1 MTSLPPPAISMS
13 LGSKEEM
20 KMKKQIISIASIV
33 LGGIILLAGCQK
45 DGTTSKAGSLVK
57 FTAGL
62 KPAATRTA
70 YSGVVTNNF
79 ERINWEEGDEIVIWS
94 DEAVDRNNTDANYA
108 SYAISSPQASGVKST
123 ASLNSLTDG
132 NGLIWVEGVE
142 TYKFW
147 GSSPAISGTPVN
159 GKASFTIPA
168 AQQMKSGATAAT
180 ATEGAGED
188 AVTTVTLPADMS
200 NAWMFACVEGAQ
212 SGKNVQLDFYPA
224 FTAFELT
231 FEGDADY
238 DGKITVTKVDL
249 ISDSPLAGS
258 VEATLAPG
266 TRTNTVGEVAHTI
279 GASTYACTAAGESP
293 YTLSYTLPE
302 GSVVSAKDRI
312 VLTVFALPQDVAGLK
327 LRFHVTIDGEETTFT
342 GTLSKGGQPI
352 TFGACE
358 KHRIKGVAVPGNL
371 WKIFY
376 APGIIEADEWVE
388 VDGDPIIVE

>member
-1 MTSLPPPAISMS
+1 
-13 LGSKEEM
+13 M

-70 YSGVVTNNF
+70 YSGEIVNNF
-79 ERINWEEGDEIVIWS
+79 ERINWVEGENIVIWS
-94 DEAVDRNNTDANYA
+94 DGAVDRNNTSANYA
-108 SYAISSPQASGVKST
+108 SYAISSPQTFGVKSN

-147 GSSPAISGTPVN
+147 GSSPAISGTPVA

-180 ATEGAGED
+180 ATEGAGD
-188 AVTTVTLPADMS
+188 AAVTTVTLPADMS
-200 NAWMFACVEGAQ
+200 NAWMLACVEGVK
-212 SGKNVQLDFYPA
+212 SGSENVQLDFYPA
-224 FTAFELT
+224 FTAFEVTLT
-231 FEGDADY
+231 ADSDY
-238 DGKITVTKVDL
+238 DGDITVSKVEL
-249 ISDSPLAGS
+249 ISESPLAGT
-258 VEATLAPG
+258 VAATLVPG
-266 TRTNTVGEVAHTI
+266 TRKNDVTNGTETKTHDI
-279 GASTYACTAAGESP
+279 GASTYVCTPATGNL
-293 YTLSYTLPE
+293 TYTLPADTKVNKTS
-302 GSVVSAKDRI
+302 SVTF
-312 VLTVFALPQDVAGLK
+312 TVFALPQNIAGLK
-327 LRFHVTIDGEETTFT
+327 LKFYVKVDGEETTFT
-342 GTLSKGGQPI
+342 GTLSKGGEPI

-376 APGIIEADEWVE
+376 APGIIEADQWVE
-388 VDGDPIIVE
+388 VDGGSIILE

>member
-1 MTSLPPPAISMS
+1 
-13 LGSKEEM
+13 
-20 KMKKQIISIASIV
+20 MKKQIISIASII

-62 KPAATRTA
+62 KPAATRTT
-70 YSGVVTNNF
+70 YSGEIVNNF
-79 ERINWEEGDEIVIWS
+79 ERINWKDGETIVVWS
-94 DEAVDRNNTDANYA
+94 DKAVDRYNTSANYA
-108 SYAISSPQASGVKST
+108 SYAISSPKASGVNST
-123 ASLNSLTDG
+123 ASLGNIEGENGEGG
-132 NGLIWVEGVE
+132 NGLVWVDGVK

-147 GSSPAISGTPVN
+147 GSSPAISGTPEA
-159 GKASFTIPA
+159 GKATFAIPA
-168 AQQMKSGATAAT
+168 SQQMNADSTAKT
-180 ATEGAGED
+180 ATTGEGDA

-200 NAWMFACVEGAQ
+200 NAWLFAAVEDAEA
-212 SGKNVQLDFYPA
+212 GKDVSLDFYPA

-238 DGKITVTKVDL
+238 DGNITVTQVDL

-342 GTLSKGGQPI
+342 GTLSKGGQSI

-376 APGIIEADEWVE
+376 APGIIEADQWVE
-388 VDGDPIIVE
+388 VDGGSIILE

>member
-62 KPAATRTA
+62 KPAATRTS
-70 YSGVVTNNF
+70 YSGDIVNSF
-79 ERINWEEGDEIVIWS
+79 ERINWEEGENIVIWS
-94 DEAVDRNNTDANYA
+94 DKAVDRNNTDANYA

-132 NGLIWVEGVE
+132 NGLVWVDGEE

-147 GSSPAISGTPVN
+147 GSSPAITGTPVA

-168 AQQMKSGATAAT
+168 TQQMKSGATAAT
-180 ATEGAGED
+180 ATEGEGDA

-200 NAWMFACVEGAQ
+200 NAWMFACKEGAQ

-238 DGKITVTKVDL
+238 DGNITVTQVDL

-266 TRTNTVGEVAHTI
+266 TRTNTVGEVDHTI
-279 GASTYACTAAGESP
+279 GASTYACTVAGESP

-342 GTLSKGGQPI
+342 GTLSKGGEPI

>member
-1 MTSLPPPAISMS
+1 MTSLPPPPISMS

-94 DEAVDRNNTDANYA
+94 DNAVDRNNTDANYA

-132 NGLIWVEGVE
+132 NGLIWVDGKE

-147 GSSPAISGTPVN
+147 GSSPAITGTPEA
-159 GKASFTIPA
+159 GKATFAIPA
-168 AQQMKSGATAAT
+168 SQQMNADSTAKT
-180 ATEGAGED
+180 ATTGEGNA

-200 NAWMFACVEGAQ
+200 NAWMFACKEDAP
-212 SGKNVQLDFYPA
+212 SGEKVQLDFYPA

-231 FEGDADY
+231 LTADSDY
-238 DGKITVTKVDL
+238 DGDITVKKVEL
-249 ISDSPLAGS
+249 ISKTGLAGS

-279 GASTYACTAAGESP
+279 GASTYDCTPATGNL
-293 YTLSYTLPE
+293 TYTLPADTKVNKTS
-302 GSVVSAKDRI
+302 SVTF
-312 VLTVFALPQDVAGLK
+312 TVFALPQNIAGLK
-327 LRFHVTIDGEETTFT
+327 LKFYVKVDGEDARFT

>member
-1 MTSLPPPAISMS
+1 
-13 LGSKEEM
+13 
-20 KMKKQIISIASIV
+20 MKKQIISIASIV

-62 KPAATRTA
+62 KPATRTA
-70 YSGVVTNNF
+70 YSGQVSSNF
-79 ERINWEEGDEIVIWS
+79 ERIDWKDGETIVVWS
-94 DEAVDRNNTDANYA
+94 DKAVDRNNTSASFA
-108 SYAISSPQASGVKST
+108 SYVISAPTASGVKST
-123 ASLNSLTDG
+123 ASLGNIEGG
-132 NGLIWVEGVE
+132 NGLVWVDGEE

-147 GSSPAISGTPVN
+147 GSSPAISGTPEA
-159 GKASFTIPA
+159 GKATFAIPA
-168 AQQMKSGATAAT
+168 SQQMNADSTAKT
-180 ATEGAGED
+180 ATTGEGDA

-200 NAWMFACVEGAQ
+200 NAWLFAAVEGAEA
-212 SGKNVQLDFYPA
+212 GKNVQLDFYPA

-238 DGKITVTKVDL
+238 EGNITVTQVDL

-312 VLTVFALPQDVAGLK
+312 VLTVFALPQDIAGLK

-376 APGIIEADEWVE
+376 APGIIEADQWVE
-388 VDGDPIIVE
+388 VDGGSIILE